1 MQQVRVYDV
10 ALVQHVHVNEAAA
23 KHLVRLENEELLQH
37 VHVRDAAQIHD
48 RTTR

>member
-1 MQQVRVYDV
+1 MQQVRVYGV
-10 ALVQHVHVNEAAA
+10 ALVQQVRVNEAAV